1 MSRYSSASFP
11 PGDILE
17 TPVILRELVQAH
29 RGLAEL
35 KGLALTIPN
44 QRLLVSTLS
53 LQEAQSSSEI
63 ENIIT
68 TQDSLFKYPLQPESS
83 DAASKEV
90 AHYVQGLDIGIQK
103 MQPHGLLTL
112 NTVLSVQQ
120 TLLGNNAGFRKVP
133 GTVLKD
139 QRSGKVVFEP
149 PSPELIPGLMDELEA
164 FIHADSELDPLVRM
178 ALIHHQFES
187 IHPFY
192 DGNGRT
198 GRIINILFLIKEG
211 LLDTPILYLSRYIS
225 QTKADYYHGLQAVR
239 DDNEW
244 QPWLLYMLRG
254 VALTARHTSQLV
266 SDIRELL
273 QHHKQ
278 RIRGS
283 FKFYSQDLLN
293 NIFWYPYTKA
303 TFLAQDMNVSRAT
316 SVRYL
321 DRLAAAGIL
330 HKYRLGRENYYI
342 NHALFNLLANPA
354 PIADIE

>member
-11 PGDILE
+11 PVDILE
-17 TPVILRELVQAH
+17 PPVILRELVQAH

-225 QTKADYYHGLQAVR
+225 HKPNRIITTDCKRYAIIKR
-239 DDNEW
+239 W
-244 QPWLLYMLRG
+244 QPWLL
-254 VALTARHTSQLV
+254 
-266 SDIRELL
+266 
-273 QHHKQ
+273 
-278 RIRGS
+278 
-283 FKFYSQDLLN
+283 
-293 NIFWYPYTKA
+293 
-303 TFLAQDMNVSRAT
+303 
-316 SVRYL
+316 
-321 DRLAAAGIL
+321 
-330 HKYRLGRENYYI
+330 
-342 NHALFNLLANPA
+342 
-354 PIADIE
+354 